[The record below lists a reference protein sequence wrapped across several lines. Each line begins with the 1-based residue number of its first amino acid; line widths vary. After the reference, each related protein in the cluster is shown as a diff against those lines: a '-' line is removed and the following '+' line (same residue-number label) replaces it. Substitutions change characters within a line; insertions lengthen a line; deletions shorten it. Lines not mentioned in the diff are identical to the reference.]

1 MESPWT
7 GRHQR
12 KDPVPLFDVT
22 HALLE
27 QALVG
32 SAARQRA
39 LAANLA
45 NANTPGYQRVDVDF
59 HGVLRRALE
68 GSGRPDSMAR
78 VEAAA
83 FAPEAE
89 HSGPTRLDGSTIDID
104 RENAALTEN
113 ALEGQALIQIL
124 RSNLRIIETAIGA
137 RQ

>member
-1 MESPWT
+1 M
-7 GRHQR
+7 
-12 KDPVPLFDVT
+12 PLFDVT

-45 NANTPGYQRVDVDF
+45 NANTPGYQRLDVDF
-59 HGVLRRALE
+59 HGVLQRALDDAAPD
-68 GSGRPDSMAR
+68 RPTAGLHDL
-78 VEAAA
+78 E
-83 FAPEAE
+83 FTPQAE
-89 HSGPTRLDGSTIDID
+89 RGGPTRLDGSTIDMD

>member
-1 MESPWT
+1 
-7 GRHQR
+7 
-12 KDPVPLFDVT
+12 VPLFDVT

-39 LAANLA
+39 LAANLS
-45 NANTPGYQRVDVDF
+45 NANTPGYRRVDVDF
-59 HGVLRRALE
+59 HGVLSRALE
-68 GSGRPDSMAR
+68 GAR
-78 VEAAA
+78 STGEMPSLDELDFTPQVEA
-83 FAPEAE
+83 
-89 HSGPTRLDGSTIDID
+89 GGQTRLDGSTLDID

-113 ALEGQALIQIL
+113 ALEGQALIQVL